1 MKIILLL
8 LMGLILA
15 NVHFAEAQQPKLTK
29 IGWLAEQLG
38 SGREIFRREFR
49 ELGYVEGKNIA
60 YEYRYGGNDLGRLSA
75 LADELVSLEVDV
87 IIVNGT
93 MPAVVS
99 KNATRITPIV
109 LLNVADPVGAG
120 LIDSLPRPGGNVT
133 GVTSIAAVLAG
144 KRLELLKE
152 SILKLSAGCDTL
164 GPTGLIW
171 HATMERKPTCG
182 ATNWACTSIRSTLPR
197 ADKYETA
204 FKETIKAGNAALKV
218 TSSPALTADQK
229 LITELAIKNR
239 LPAINARADYVT
251 GVCRTGKIVEP
262 YRRAA

>member
-93 MPAVVS
+93 TPAVVS

-144 KRLELLKE
+144 KRLELLK
-152 SILKLSAGCDTL
+152 
-164 GPTGLIW
+164 
-171 HATMERKPTCG
+171 
-182 ATNWACTSIRSTLPR
+182 R
-197 ADKYETA
+197 AYR
-204 FKETIKAGNAALKV
+204 
-218 TSSPALTADQK
+218 SSPGLRYFGTHGTHLARNNGKKANLRRHNWPAPPFDRT
-229 LITELAIKNR
+229 TE
-239 LPAINARADYVT
+239 
-251 GVCRTGKIVEP
+251 CRQIRNCIQRDHQGG
-262 YRRAA
+262 

>member
-93 MPAVVS
+93 TPAVVS

-120 LIDSLPRPGGNVT
+120 LIDSPRPGGNVT
-133 GVTSIAAVLAG
+133 GVTSIAALLAG

-152 SILKLSAGCDTL
+152 SIPKLSRVAILWDPRDSSGTQQWKESQL
-164 GPTGLIW
+164 AAPQL
-171 HATMERKPTCG
+171 
-182 ATNWACTSIRSTLPR
+182 ACTSIRSNYRVQTNTKLHSKRPSRRVTLLSR
-197 ADKYETA
+197 
-204 FKETIKAGNAALKV
+204 
-218 TSSPALTADQK
+218 
-229 LITELAIKNR
+229 
-239 LPAINARADYVT
+239 
-251 GVCRTGKIVEP
+251 
-262 YRRAA
+262 